1 MGALVETAGKE
12 INKSKRV
19 MWCIDQAHWQ
29 RERKYKRTSDLKTRV
44 LTAFFLQQYSFHM
57 PRSPERR
64 RHRDRSHSI
73 DRHKDDYRKDR
84 HRK

>member
-1 MGALVETAGKE
+1 MIWVHRPSALAAGEKIQE
-12 INKSKRV
+12 DLRSR
-19 MWCIDQAHWQ
+19 
-29 RERKYKRTSDLKTRV
+29 RERV